1 MSRKLLVTIHL
12 YLAAFFAPII
22 VIMAASGGLYLFG
35 VKGEMT
41 AGESVIVPD
50 AQLTKDSAALDDQVR
65 TLLEQAGIDADFE
78 YVKVRSN
85 EAQTRPTSRDYYQ
98 IKNIADGVEITAMS
112 PDLQASLMEL
122 HKGHGPSLYKWLEKA
137 FAAALILIMLSGLYL
152 GLQSPMLKQK
162 TMVLSGAGLLVFV
175 VLALL

>member
-1 MSRKLLVTIHL
+1 
-12 YLAAFFAPII
+12 
-22 VIMAASGGLYLFG
+22 
-35 VKGEMT
+35 
-41 AGESVIVPD
+41 
-50 AQLTKDSAALDDQVR
+50 
-65 TLLEQAGIDADFE
+65 
-78 YVKVRSN
+78 
-85 EAQTRPTSRDYYQ
+85 
-98 IKNIADGVEITAMS
+98 
-112 PDLQASLMEL
+112 MEL